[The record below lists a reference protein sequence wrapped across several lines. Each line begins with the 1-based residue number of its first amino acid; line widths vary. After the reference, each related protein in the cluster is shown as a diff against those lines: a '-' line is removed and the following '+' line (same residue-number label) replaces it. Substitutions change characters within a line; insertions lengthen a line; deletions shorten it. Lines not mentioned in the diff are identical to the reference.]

1 MKELL
6 NRLEPIIWL
15 LFGGGI
21 MGGTIL
27 ITGWVLVVGLLLP
40 MGIVSGD
47 ALAYERAYALAS
59 HPIGRLFLAAMVA
72 LPLWKGAHHCR
83 HLSIDHG
90 GADRDPAVALSLY
103 TLATLG
109 TLLAIA
115 AAIRL

>member
-1 MKELL
+1 MKAAL
-6 NRLEPIIWL
+6 NRLEPIIWV

-40 MGIVSGD
+40 LGIVSPD
-47 ALAYERAYALAS
+47 ALAYPRAIELAS
-59 HPIGRLFLAAMVA
+59 SPLGRVFLAAMVA

-90 GADRDPAVALSLY
+90 GADRDPIVAFALY
-103 TLATLG
+103 GLAALG
-109 TLLAIA
+109 SVLAIV